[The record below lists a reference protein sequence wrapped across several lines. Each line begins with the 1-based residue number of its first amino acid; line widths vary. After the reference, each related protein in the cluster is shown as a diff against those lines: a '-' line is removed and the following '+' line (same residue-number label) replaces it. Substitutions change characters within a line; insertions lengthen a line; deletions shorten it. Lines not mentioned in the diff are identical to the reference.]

1 MLIRIPAV
9 LNPEQLR
16 EARRMLTAASWSDG
30 RATAGEQ
37 AAQVKNN
44 EQLPHDS
51 PAARALRDL
60 VLRAMDRQPL
70 MFSAALPKRVFTPQF
85 NRYGGST
92 NFYGDHVD
100 SAVRFIG
107 DTGQKVRTDL
117 SCTLFLS
124 EPSEYDGGEL
134 VMQTGSA
141 PQRVKFA
148 AGDLVLYPGT
158 TVHQVTPV
166 TRGERYACFFWIES
180 MVRDNERR
188 RILFDMDTHLMSLR
202 SEVGE
207 THPGVVGLTGTY
219 HNLLRQ
225 WADT

>member
-9 LNPEQLR
+9 LTAEQLR
-16 EARRMLTAASWSDG
+16 EARRVLAAASWGDG

-44 EQLPHDS
+44 EQLPQDS
-51 PAARALRDL
+51 PAARALREL
-60 VLRAMDRQPL
+60 VLRALDRQPL

-85 NRYGGST
+85 NRYSGGT

-100 SAVRFIG
+100 SAIRFHG
-107 DTGQKVRTDL
+107 DTGQKIRTDL

-134 VMQTGSA
+134 AMQTGSTA
-141 PQRVKFA
+141 QRVKFA

-166 TRGERYACFFWIES
+166 TRGTRLACFFWIES
-180 MVRDNERR
+180 MVRDNEKR
-188 RILFDMDTHLMSLR
+188 RILFDMDTHLMTLR

-207 THPGVVGLTGTY
+207 THPAVVGLTGTY

>member
-16 EARRMLTAASWSDG
+16 ETRRMLTAASWSDG

-60 VLRAMDRQPL
+60 VLRALDRQSL

-85 NRYGGST
+85 NRYGGTS

-141 PQRVKFA
+141 AQRVKFA

-207 THPGVVGLTGTY
+207 THPAVVGLTGTY